1 MGMESGQNMMYHGS
15 SIKTWL
21 CLELKSEHTS
31 KLKVS
36 SWRKSLLDAQLKRS
50 KLSLVR
56 CFDVADLLNV
66 GLPLLLSDWRMVLLQ
81 PIATFLR
88 GVPSN
93 EYPTACNIYW
103 KMTKASDKL
112 RKKSFELHWQHLNW
126 KTKAIMGPFG
136 RIPGSELSGLRSHSS
151 GSPPSCSH
159 SSLPSKSDLQVWL
172 VQRASTLAQ
181 VDNGSR
187 PSSARLRGCY
197 VRRRPRSAATKDW
210 FAAVHV
216 RRCLKL
222 SVRTL
227 RRRSSATRGC
237 SSACGGRRFNTEEE
251 NRHSG
256 TDRCSRL
263 PRQQLKAVLL
273 LLLSACGARVSVSTK
288 TLKSTT
294 SPSLSLCPRGLLRNE
309 VVERGW
315 RALPSLSLTKTLS
328 SSCRH
333 RFSPPSLFARATAR
347 LSKSRQ
353 RPFFHAAESHPHHT
367 LAHPL
372 SQIPPRSPFLQHDRN
387 VHRSAPRNSMWKP
400 FEDLFS
406 CSVRMLGNFFHI
418 IKFKKIIEMT
428 DLCITVTPCISMH
441 ICNSVLYLYVFPL
454 YLYIFVSLYHW
465 CTIYQWTF
473 LYERTSLYQS
483 SSLYQCASPCI
494 SVSHLVSVFL
504 TWIKAMLLCWA
515 SWHQLPTPPSSFL
528 YFVFVSLQ
536 Q

>member
-1 MGMESGQNMMYHGS
+1 MQYV
-15 SIKTWL
+15 
-21 CLELKSEHTS
+21 LENDQSQWQIE
-31 KLKVS
+31 
-36 SWRKSLLDAQLKRS
+36 
-50 KLSLVR
+50 
-56 CFDVADLLNV
+56 
-66 GLPLLLSDWRMVLLQ
+66 
-81 PIATFLR
+81 
-88 GVPSN
+88 
-93 EYPTACNIYW
+93 
-103 KMTKASDKL
+103 
-112 RKKSFELHWQHLNW
+112 KKSFELHWQHLNW
-126 KTKAIMGPFG
+126 KTKAVTGPFG

-172 VQRASTLAQ
+172 VQRASTFAQ

-187 PSSARLRGCY
+187 PSSARRLRGCY

-216 RRCLKL
+216 RAWRCLKL

-294 SPSLSLCPRGLLRNE
+294 SPSLSLWEVLRNE

-328 SSCRH
+328 SSSRH

-353 RPFFHAAESHPHHT
+353 RPFFHAAESYPHHT

-372 SQIPPRSPFLQHDRN
+372 SQIAPRSPFLQHDRN

-406 CSVRMLGNFFHI
+406 NSVRMLGNFFQI
-418 IKFKKIIEMT
+418 IRFKKVIEMT
-428 DLCITVTPCISMH
+428 DHC
-441 ICNSVLYLYVFPL
+441 Y
-454 YLYIFVSLYHW
+454 SLYE
-465 CTIYQWTF
+465 CAF
-473 LYERTSLYQS
+473 L
-483 SSLYQCASPCI
+483 
-494 SVSHLVSVFL
+494 
-504 TWIKAMLLCWA
+504 
-515 SWHQLPTPPSSFL
+515 
-528 YFVFVSLQ
+528 
-536 Q
+536 